1 MSYKGVDT
9 AQKLTRENAAALAS
23 CGISFVG
30 RYLVQNSG
38 ETAWKALTKT
48 EADAIQE
55 SGLGIV
61 LLWETTATRA
71 SKGESAGEQD
81 GRIAKNLATAMGI
94 PTSCAIYFCVDYNA
108 EEKDYPLIE
117 SYLYSAKHYV
127 APYRCGVYGKADL
140 INSVK
145 ADCYMQCVAWSG
157 GVLSKKANIYQYEWQ
172 AGAEAQEIKKRTGVV
187 VDMDACDDLVSAG
200 LWLSEAKDKTLD
212 RQIEDAT
219 NWAKSVGIIVDGMHD
234 MGQTCLAIYNYYKVF
249 SPEDNKSESG
259 LLS

>member
-1 MSYKGVDT
+1 MATYKGVDT
-9 AQKLTRENAAALAS
+9 IQHITKENAAALAS
-23 CGISFVG
+23 CGISFIG
-30 RYLVQNSG
+30 RYLVPRTYS
-38 ETAWKALTKT
+38 KAIT
-48 EADAIQE
+48 ENEAQTILS
-55 SGLGIV
+55 SGLGI
-61 LLWETTATRA
+61 LLIFEIEAAR
-71 SKGESAGEQD
+71 SKKGEEQGKLDGE
-81 GRIAKNLATAMGI
+81 GVKSLAYEMDVPNGT
-94 PTSCAIYFCVDYNA
+94 AIYFAVDYDA
-108 EEKDYPLIE
+108 PTSDYPAIE
-117 SYLYSAKHYV
+117 SYLYAAKKSVY
-127 APYRCGVYGKADL
+127 PYKCGVYGKADL

-157 GVLSKKANIYQYEWQ
+157 GALSQKANIYQYEWQ

-187 VDMDACDDLVSAG
+187 VDMDTCDDLVSAG
-200 LWLSEAKDKTLD
+200 LWLPETKDKSLD